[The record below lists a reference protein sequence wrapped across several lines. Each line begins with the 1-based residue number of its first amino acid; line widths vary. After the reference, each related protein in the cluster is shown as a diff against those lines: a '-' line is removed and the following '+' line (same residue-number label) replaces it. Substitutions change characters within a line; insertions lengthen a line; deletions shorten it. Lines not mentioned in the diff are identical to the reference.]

1 MIINISL
8 TLYFK
13 KLFFISIKN
22 AGMVELVDTSDLG
35 PGGLGLVGSSPTARR
50 LNFKKIL
57 TNKFNYDQSIKQLF

>member
-1 MIINISL
+1 
-8 TLYFK
+8 
-13 KLFFISIKN
+13 
-22 AGMVELVDTSDLG
+22 MVELVDTSDLG